1 MAHMIDFPN
10 LTQIQSHSLMGQ
22 EELENEDMKK
32 LLSAL
37 TEGLKSQL
45 DLDFFQHDKNV
56 QTKK

>member
-1 MAHMIDFPN
+1 
-10 LTQIQSHSLMGQ
+10 MGQ

-45 DLDFFQHDKNV
+45 GLDFFQHNKNV